1 MQVPP
6 QHPGEPGS
14 GDGEDGHDGDGEH
27 DDLGFRPPLPPED
40 RLWRHPSEVAGGR
53 AVVPAPTPASRGA
66 RRTAALVLVSG
77 VVGAGVAIASVSALG
92 GFRERVI
99 ERQVALQPATVLDA
113 DDGGVR
119 ALVERTA
126 PSVAGLAVWRDGAVS
141 SGSAVVLRPDG
152 YLVTDSDAVRDADGV
167 DVVLHDG
174 VVAEGRVVGTDD
186 VTGISVLHIE
196 ADRLQA
202 AELGDSSSLSAGA
215 RTVLVGAVVD
225 GGWHAAVSTGVVAAM
240 ARRVEQDGGPA
251 RYGMIAVDKAFVPG
265 VTGAALVDATG
276 TVVGIAGSR
285 VDGVP
290 HGIATPIELVRH
302 VAEQLIEHGRVHHVW
317 LGLHGVDLDVADA
330 AAMGSHGGALVEEVV
345 ADGPAARAGI
355 EPGDVVVAVDGAP
368 TVTMSALISALRL
381 HLPGDVVVLELQR
394 NGVRWTVRVDLAAK
408 PRA

>member
-1 MQVPP
+1 MPP

-53 AVVPAPTPASRGA
+53 AVVPAPAPAAGGA

-77 VVGAGVAIASVSALG
+77 VVGAAVAIASVSALG
-92 GFRERVI
+92 GFGERVI
-99 ERQVALQPATVLDA
+99 ERQVALQPATVLDG
-113 DDGGVR
+113 DDDRVR
-119 ALVERTA
+119 ALVERTS

-152 YLVTDSDAVRDADGV
+152 YLVTDSDAVRDADEV

-174 VVAEGRVVGTDD
+174 VVAEGRVVGSDQA
-186 VTGISVLHIE
+186 TGISVLHIDV
-196 ADRLQA
+196 DRLHP
-202 AELGDSSSLSAGA
+202 AELGDSSALAAGA

-240 ARRVEQDGGPA
+240 ARRIEQDGGPA
-251 RYGMIAVDKAFVPG
+251 RYGMIAIDKAFAPG
-265 VTGAALVDATG
+265 VAGAALVDANG
-276 TVVGIAGSR
+276 AVVGIAGASA
-285 VDGVP
+285 DGVP
-290 HGIATPIELVRH
+290 HGIATPIELARH

-317 LGLHGVDLDVADA
+317 LGLHGSDLDVADA
-330 AAMGSHGGALVEEVV
+330 AAVGSHGGALVEDVA

-355 EPGDVVVAVDGAP
+355 EAGDIVVAVDGTP
-368 TVTMSALISALRL
+368 TSTMSALISALRM
-381 HLPGDVVVLELQR
+381 HVPGDVVVLELQR

-408 PRA
+408 PGG

>member
-1 MQVPP
+1 VPP

-14 GDGEDGHDGDGEH
+14 GDGEESLDGDGEH

-53 AVVPAPTPASRGA
+53 AVVPAAAPTTGGA

-77 VVGAGVAIASVSALG
+77 VIGAGVAIASVSALG
-92 GFRERVI
+92 GFDERVV
-99 ERQVALQPATVLDA
+99 ERQVAVQPATVLDS
-113 DDGGVR
+113 DDGSVQ
-119 ALVERTA
+119 ALVERA
-126 PSVAGLAVWRDGAVS
+126 SPSVAGLAVWRDGIVS

-152 YLVTDSDAVRDADGV
+152 YLVTDSDAVRDADAI

-174 VVAEGRVVGTDD
+174 VVAEGRLVGTDD
-186 VTGISVLHIE
+186 VTGISVLHID
-196 ADRLQA
+196 ASRLQP
-202 AELGDSSSLSAGA
+202 AELGDSRALAAGA

-265 VTGAALVDATG
+265 VAGAALVDTTG

-317 LGLHGVDLDVADA
+317 LGLHGSDLDVADA
-330 AAMGSHGGALVEEVV
+330 AAMGSHGGALVEDVV

-355 EPGDVVVAVDGAP
+355 EPGDVVVSVDGAP
-368 TVTMSALISALRL
+368 TSTMSALISALRL

-408 PRA
+408 SGT